1 MSWEQL
7 PERLMETRTDSLDFL
22 GVGEI
27 NLFHL
32 LPSIDPIPGFIGFPV
47 WGHGGGPMHQIC
59 NEL

>member
-1 MSWEQL
+1 
-7 PERLMETRTDSLDFL
+7 METRTDSLDFL